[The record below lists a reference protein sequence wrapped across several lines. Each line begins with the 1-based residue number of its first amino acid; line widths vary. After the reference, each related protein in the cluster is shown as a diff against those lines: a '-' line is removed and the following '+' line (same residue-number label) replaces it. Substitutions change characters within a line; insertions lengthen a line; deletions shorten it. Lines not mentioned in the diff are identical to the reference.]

1 MSSII
6 EKYKSTS
13 LIKFSSMFFALIS
26 AYLIFN
32 NIPADFYSNA
42 IVPFITVGIIAK
54 LTNIGYG
61 QIVIHYFNKY
71 HSKRRSVYSTILLQS
86 FIIFFIISLVIFYFN
101 STLFEFLN
109 LTKTPNL
116 YLVVGLLFMLTIK
129 QVFNPI
135 IRLDVGLKSFNFYE
149 VEMQSY

>member
-135 IRLDVGLKSFNFYE
+135 IRLDVGLN
-149 VEMQSY
+149 